1 MEYEHFL
8 HLMNIFKKKE
18 QEENHDEF
26 IQGSVGQDTRN
37 ILQSTNLST

>member
-8 HLMNIFKKKE
+8 HLMNIFKKT

-26 IQGSVGQDTRN
+26 IQRSVGQDARN
-37 ILQSTNLST
+37 ILQYTNLST